1 MQIVYKFLD
10 VFFLVFHSIIT
21 LFNMVGWISKKTRKV
36 HCVTMIVTGF
46 SWFILGIWYGWGY
59 CFCTDWHWQVREKL
73 GQPVPFNSYIQFL
86 VYEITGYIPDASMTD
101 FFVATIYFLS
111 LLITIVLNIRDYTIA
126 KKYTIYNKKTR

>member
-1 MQIVYKFLD
+1 
-10 VFFLVFHSIIT
+10 
-21 LFNMVGWISKKTRKV
+21 MVGWISKKTRKV